1 MMIIKKLRERPER
14 LYWHGGGG
22 CTYLRQLFEK
32 KIFKKGNNIS
42 RFLYW

>member
-1 MMIIKKLRERPER
+1 MMIIKKLRERQER
-14 LYWHGGGG
+14 LYWRGGG